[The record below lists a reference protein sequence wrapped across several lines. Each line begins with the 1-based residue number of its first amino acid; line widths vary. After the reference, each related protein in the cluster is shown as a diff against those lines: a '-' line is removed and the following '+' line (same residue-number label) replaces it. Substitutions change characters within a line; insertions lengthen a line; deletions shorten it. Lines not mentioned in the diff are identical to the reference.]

1 MSIDQSKIQACH
13 RCGATDSTVVKEV
26 VFANGTRHRKKVCSA
41 CDAYIAFVPR
51 ADNKEEEIL
60 LADPRFR
67 DMSRAQL
74 IKRIVEME
82 R

>member
-1 MSIDQSKIQACH
+1 MSTSQLKTVCH
-13 RCGATDSTVVKEV
+13 KCGASDSVVIKDM
-26 VFANGTRHRKKVCSA
+26 VFANGTRHRKKVCSF
-41 CDAYIAFVPR
+41 CDTHIAFVPR

-82 R
+82 G